1 MSPTRGSQKL
11 SLNENSNGDIE
22 MTANIGTIDRV
33 IRIIF
38 GIFLLVVPFVT
49 GWAIFASSTATIIAV
64 LAGAVM
70 LATSSMRFCPL
81 YRIIGVRTCK
91 L

>member
-1 MSPTRGSQKL
+1 
-11 SLNENSNGDIE
+11 LNESSSGGIE
-22 MTANIGTIDRV
+22 MTANIGTVDRV
-33 IRIIF
+33 IRIIL
-38 GIFLLVVPFVT
+38 GIFLLAAPFVT
-49 GWAIFASSTATIIAV
+49 GWAIFASNAATIIAV

-81 YRIIGVRTCK
+81 YRIFGVRTCK